1 MDISKITD
9 KNELKALAYD
19 AVLAIETQQANLRM
33 IQQRLLALQE
43 EENAVKKR

>member
-19 AVLAIETQQANLRM
+19 CVVAIETQQANLRM
-33 IQQRLLALQE
+33 IQARLAELE
-43 EENAVKKR
+43 KTK

>member
-9 KNELKALAYD
+9 QDKLKALAYD

-33 IQQRLLALQE
+33 IQARLAELEKPA
-43 EENAVKKR
+43 KP